1 MSTSSKSK
9 KTAKKKPDAKKATV
23 KKTVAKKAAIKKSV
37 PVSRSISSKK
47 SAINSSK
54 KKVTKKA
61 ALKVKSKK
69 AIKQKKLLEQED
81 IPVVKR
87 GKGFSK
93 SELNTFKKM
102 IVEKKKETLEDF
114 QIQRESIIDPM
125 TGEYTR
131 ESSSYSMHMEFGTD
145 AMEREKNFLLA
156 AREVRFLGDLDEAL
170 RRIDKGIFGWCKDCG
185 KLIEKKRLEAVT
197 HATLCVSCKNTRG
210 GTPVISPKGQ

>member
-1 MSTSSKSK
+1 MSTSSK
-9 KTAKKKPDAKKATV
+9 
-23 KKTVAKKAAIKKSV
+23 
-37 PVSRSISSKK
+37 SKK

-69 AIKQKKLLEQED
+69 AIKQKKLREQED

-185 KLIEKKRLEAVT
+185 KLIEKKRLEAVP